1 MKKSFIILLLLLI
14 NQWIFAQGNVDYI
27 IRKDGVYCGS
37 RGEYGILENADPATF
52 VIEIPTV
59 PYAKDRNNVY
69 WNGEM
74 LPDANAATF
83 RRIMNTDYG
92 TDGKGVYFG
101 SEKLFG
107 ADLESFNVLKPD
119 LAADKHFIYSKAS
132 VLDSL
137 RANFSYY
144 ANFVISGDNVFE
156 NYTDLNAETLE
167 IIKSKKHRAMDRYEG
182 YVERMEVAAHEYF
195 NIYFDDIN
203 HRNRYNLR
211 YAHMETLKILGN
223 YHAKDSFLVLFIF
236 DIISRADPKTFE
248 VLSGFI
254 GKDKRAV
261 YSGQNEIFYADPN
274 SFEMISQRYGKDG
287 TDVFF
292 DDSRLPDADLKTFTP
307 INEHYG
313 KDRNR
318 AFFKFTPIAGSDPC
332 SFSTS
337 EYLYPYSMD
346 KHAVYYKAET
356 IENADPASFVLLYN
370 GYSKDK
376 YSVFLYTSIIPEADP
391 GTFKRVVGTDYSTD
405 REHVFFNGKK
415 LENSDGMSFRVLD
428 DDYCLDKNNVYY
440 YGKITGADPATFKV
454 ASNKYGYPTY
464 PGSEE
469 DLKNFI
475 MDRLDFSKYPHTT
488 DYRYTASCW
497 IDTLGKVYRVIMNY
511 KDKNSEWQDEI
522 ARVLYSMP
530 DWQFPIETIKDSA
543 LISIPFIFK
552 PSNQTID
559 PDEEY
564 ASNEIFMVQNYYP
577 EFPGGFSNLVS
588 FLTRSL
594 KHPKLDVKDQ
604 LTGSTTCRFRV
615 NFDGSVSD
623 AHIVESLGAPYD
635 NEVLRI
641 VNSQPKWKPG
651 SSRGRPIR
659 LIGEITA
666 FFLKDEPQKQGIKKI
681 EVVGLQF
688 LGLQTFGG
696 RSVYPAEKAYDRISK
711 KYRWLN
717 DIKMEFDN

>member
-14 NQWIFAQGNVDYI
+14 NQWVFAQEDVDYI
-27 IRKDGVYCGS
+27 IREDGVYCGS
-37 RGEYGILENADPATF
+37 REDYRFLEGADPATF
-52 VIEIPTV
+52 VIEIPTI

-69 WNGEM
+69 WNGEI

-107 ADLESFNVLKPD
+107 ADPGSFNVLKPD

-156 NYTDLNAETLE
+156 NYTDLDAETLE
-167 IIKSKKHRAMDRYEG
+167 IIKSKKHRATDRYEG

-236 DIISRADPKTFE
+236 DEIYRADPKTFE

-261 YSGQNEIFYADPN
+261 YSGQDEIFYADPN

-307 INEHYG
+307 INEHYA
-313 KDRNR
+313 KDKNKV
-318 AFFKFTPIAGSDPC
+318 FFKFTPIAGSDPC
-332 SFSTS
+332 SFSAS

-391 GTFKRVVGTDYSTD
+391 ETFKRIVGTDYSTD
-405 REHVFFNGKK
+405 REHVFYDGKK
-415 LENSDGMSFRVLD
+415 LENSDGLSFRVLD

-440 YGKITGADPATFKV
+440 YGEITGADPATFKV
-454 ASNKYGYPTY
+454 ASNKYGYPSY
-464 PGSEE
+464 PGSEKE
-469 DLKNFI
+469 LKNFVVS
-475 MDRLDFSKYPHTT
+475 RLNFSKYPCKT
-488 DYRYTASCW
+488 DSRYTAHCR
-497 IDTLGKVYRVIMNY
+497 IDTSGKVYRVIMNY
-511 KDKNSEWQDEI
+511 KDKNSEWENEI

-543 LISIPFIFK
+543 HISIPFIFK

-564 ASNEIFMVQNYYP
+564 AYNEIFMVQIYYP
-577 EFPGGFSNLVS
+577 EFPGGFSNLDR
-588 FLTRSL
+588 FFTRSL
-594 KHPKLDVKDQ
+594 KYPKLDVKDQ
-604 LTGSTTCRFRV
+604 LTGDVICRFKV
-615 NFDGSVSD
+615 NRDGTVVD
-623 AHIVESLGAPYD
+623 AHVVKSLGAPYD

-641 VNSQPKWKPG
+641 INSQPKWKPG
-651 SSRGRPIR
+651 KASGLPASGMC
-659 LIGEITA
+659 EVTV
-666 FFLKDEPQKQGIKKI
+666 FFSGYEVQKQKIKRVEFIKLY
-681 EVVGLQF
+681 VPA
-688 LGLQTFGG
+688 LGGSF
-696 RSVYPAEKAYDRISK
+696 VYPAEKGYERMSK
-711 KYRWLN
+711 KYRRLN
-717 DIKMEFDN
+717 DMTIEFDN